1 MRNLFVSLD
10 VESVFSD
17 KVLLKASEIL
27 YHRAIYTIVTALQAG
42 SLVMS
47 SSDNQKETFK
57 GSGRQDL
64 YFEVAQI
71 TKRKLSKVKLPF
83 LAQPHS

>member
-1 MRNLFVSLD
+1 
-10 VESVFSD
+10 
-17 KVLLKASEIL
+17 
-27 YHRAIYTIVTALQAG
+27 
-42 SLVMS
+42 MS
-47 SSDNQKETFK
+47 SSNDQKETFK

-71 TKRKLSKVKLPF
+71 PKRKLSKVKLLF

>member
-1 MRNLFVSLD
+1 MWNLF
-10 VESVFSD
+10 SVI
-17 KVLLKASEIL
+17 VLLKASEIFH
-27 YHRAIYTIVTALQAG
+27 HRAIVYTIVTALQAG

-47 SSDNQKETFK
+47 SSNDQKETFK

-71 TKRKLSKVKLPF
+71 PKRKLSKVKLLF

>member
-1 MRNLFVSLD
+1 MWNLF
-10 VESVFSD
+10 
-17 KVLLKASEIL
+17 SEIKKFCQRFQKYSTTERL
-27 YHRAIYTIVTALQAG
+27 YTQVVTPLLAG

-47 SSDNQKETFK
+47 FSNNQKETFK

-64 YFEVAQI
+64 YFEIAQI
-71 TKRKLSKVKLPF
+71 TKRKLSRVKLPF